1 MSPPSPAPQSSLLRG
16 STGLT
21 VALSA
26 ATLTFGGL
34 AEVERLYHETG
45 ASHDTT
51 PGRSDPA
58 AVQLLHPFP

>member
-1 MSPPSPAPQSSLLRG
+1 LLRG